1 MRQGSVFFILNVLL
15 GPVGGSL
22 SFLFIIVEAGLRRKA
37 GYQERKTRAGSST
50 RRKPK
55 RQ

>member
-15 GPVGGSL
+15 GGSL
-22 SFLFIIVEAGLRRKA
+22 SFLLIIVEAGLRRKA